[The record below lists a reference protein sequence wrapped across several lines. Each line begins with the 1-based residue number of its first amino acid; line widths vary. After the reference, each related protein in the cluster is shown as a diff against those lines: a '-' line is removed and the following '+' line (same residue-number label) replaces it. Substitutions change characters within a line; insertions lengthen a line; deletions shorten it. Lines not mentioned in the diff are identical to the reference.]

1 MVVSLAH
8 PPLPQPIARLRSGFR
23 DLIQRCPQPV
33 LAVPGDVSPFVRGLV
48 AYDGS
53 PRAEEALIIAAYLAL
68 RWDLALVVVTAL
80 EQGGA
85 KPQAQA
91 GAWEYLQSRGVTAS
105 YVIEQRSVAETILTT
120 AESYRADVIIMGGY
134 GVRPELEIVLGST
147 VDHVLRAS
155 LMPVLICR

>member
-1 MVVSLAH
+1 
-8 PPLPQPIARLRSGFR
+8 
-23 DLIQRCPQPV
+23 
-33 LAVPGDVSPFVRGLV
+33 
-48 AYDGS
+48 
-53 PRAEEALIIAAYLAL
+53 LIIAAYLAL